1 MHLLNFDAFSSKT
14 FFRLFVA
21 PLAIALT
28 LTGCAHSNGQLHK
41 VANDNAPAIDFEMT
55 GIPLIYFGYGSS
67 VPITEDLSLTAAHV
81 AKLNYDRVIAYHP
94 TCDIA
99 LVESDNRG
107 QNFPKMGLVYQD
119 QPVTTYGVS
128 ATGDVISG
136 YGHYR
141 MDLNF
146 VNYRY
151 FKECPASIMDA
162 PIQAGMSGGGT
173 FNSRGDLVGIIAAM
187 ADTKNTRL
195 LNGEALPY
203 ERLSLFVSINYVRG
217 WLDNAVNQYYGGQNQ
232 RLAWRLEGGD
242 DAEQLAKTT
251 PSPLSVQE

>member
-1 MHLLNFDAFSSKT
+1 M
-14 FFRLFVA
+14 
-21 PLAIALT
+21 
-28 LTGCAHSNGQLHK
+28 
-41 VANDNAPAIDFEMT
+41 
-55 GIPLIYFGYGSS
+55 
-67 VPITEDLSLTAAHV
+67 
-81 AKLNYDRVIAYHP
+81 IAYHP

-128 ATGDVISG
+128 ASGDVISG

-173 FNSRGDLVGIIAAM
+173 FNSRGDLVA
-187 ADTKNTRL
+187 L
-195 LNGEALPY
+195 LPPWPTPKYPFIEWRSPTLRTPK
-203 ERLSLFVSINYVRG
+203 SICF
-217 WLDNAVNQYYGGQNQ
+217 D
-232 RLAWRLEGGD
+232 
-242 DAEQLAKTT
+242 
-251 PSPLSVQE
+251 

>member
-1 MHLLNFDAFSSKT
+1 MHLLNLDAFSSKPFLSKFIVT
-14 FFRLFVA
+14 
-21 PLAIALT
+21 LATILS
-28 LTGCAHSNGQLHK
+28 LSGCASSNGPLQVTEHNK
-41 VANDNAPAIDFEMT
+41 APAIDFEMT

-67 VPITEDLSLTAAHV
+67 VPITENLSLTAAHV

-107 QNFPKMGLVYQD
+107 KNFPKMGLVYQD
-119 QPVTTYGVS
+119 QPVTTYGVNGS
-128 ATGDVISG
+128 GAVVSG

-151 FKECPASIMDA
+151 FKDCPASVMDA
-162 PIQAGMSGGGT
+162 PVQAGMSGGGT
-173 FNSRGDLVGIIAAM
+173 FNNRGDLVGIIAAM
-187 ADTKNTRL
+187 ADKDSTRL
-195 LNGEALPY
+195 VNGEALPY
-203 ERLSLFVSINYVRG
+203 DRLSLFISINYVRG

-232 RLAWRLEGGD
+232 RLTWRLEGGD
-242 DAEQLAKTT
+242 DTEQLVKTT